1 MGKRGAYSERVPYR
15 VIAMIRRRASESSEE
30 LRSLAVKLQEQI
42 DTLCDQ
48 DIASL
53 AQLSESLAEA
63 TFAMVSSSGEYVTE
77 SWDWPRH

>member
-1 MGKRGAYSERVPYR
+1 
-15 VIAMIRRRASESSEE
+15 MIRRQASESSEE

-63 TFAMVSSSGEYVTE
+63 TFAMVSSSGEYVSE
-77 SWDWPRH
+77 SWG